1 MGLRVAKFSGSARV
15 SRVGERV
22 LAIADF
28 LCELLTFM
36 GNATERKDCFG
47 ATPLQRM
54 RSNGQAFQPSRE
66 TRALPF
72 ALDIGGGVGIIRFAS
87 PI

>member
-15 SRVGERV
+15 PRVGERV

-28 LCELLTFM
+28 LCELLTSM
-36 GNATERKDCFG
+36 GNASERKDCFG
-47 ATPLQRM
+47 ATPKP
-54 RSNGQAFQPSRE
+54 ARE

-72 ALDIGGGVGIIRFAS
+72 ALDIGGRVGIIRFAS